1 MWWKM
6 PHVSRRSTV
15 ACKWRFGSKPISWF
29 SPSAMKVPAFP
40 KPSGRRFS
48 TCSTPPHGVIAAGRA
63 PGLAWRSVRA
73 WSAPTADASR
83 SRMALMAGVRA
94 SVSPCRCRPSLRS
107 KWSRRCDRPVG
118 YADVLRSKILC
129 HDRTPMSQAATILVI
144 DDEPQIRKFLRISL
158 ASQGYKVLE
167 AGTGAE
173 GLSQAA
179 LNKPDLLVLDLGLPD
194 MDGQDVLSQ
203 FREWSAVP
211 VLVLSVRASEGEKV
225 QALDSGANDYVTK
238 PFGIQEF
245 LARIRALLRQAPD
258 SGQAASALVIGPL
271 TVDLAYRRVLLDG
284 LEVALTRKEYA
295 VLAQLARYPGR
306 VITQQQL
313 LKDIWGPTHVEDTHY
328 LRIVVGHLRQKL
340 ADDPAAPRFIVTE
353 AGVGY
358 RVLNGGGL

>member
-1 MWWKM
+1 
-6 PHVSRRSTV
+6 
-15 ACKWRFGSKPISWF
+15 
-29 SPSAMKVPAFP
+29 
-40 KPSGRRFS
+40 
-48 TCSTPPHGVIAAGRA
+48 
-63 PGLAWRSVRA
+63 
-73 WSAPTADASR
+73 
-83 SRMALMAGVRA
+83 
-94 SVSPCRCRPSLRS
+94 
-107 KWSRRCDRPVG
+107 
-118 YADVLRSKILC
+118 
-129 HDRTPMSQAATILVI
+129 MSQSATILVI

-167 AGTGAE
+167 AGTGGD

-194 MDGQDVLSQ
+194 MDGQNVLSQ

-225 QALDSGANDYVTK
+225 RALDAGANDYVTK

-245 LARIRALLRQAPD
+245 LARIRALLRQAPET
-258 SGQAASALVIGPL
+258 GQAESALVIGPL
-271 TVDLAYRRVLLDG
+271 TVDLPYRRVLLDG
-284 LEVALTRKEYA
+284 VEVALTRKEYA
-295 VLAQLARYPGR
+295 VLAQLARHPGR

-358 RVLNGGGL
+358 RLVESPGQ